1 MGLDF
6 ILPHDSSVE
15 WRRRIGEPL
24 IGLFSDTDWRLIF
37 PDVENEEQLEKFMQ
51 MDCGRCLVAYNK
63 GTSMPFAFI
72 YVYMED
78 ERERKVSLHGGGWQ
92 PNNAFLNY
100 RAYIVL
106 IESLLQQDF
115 KVRTACELDN
125 VKAARFNRSIG
136 FVNHYTSSNYRYF
149 WISEKRLCNSAIFQY
164 LMKR

>member
-1 MGLDF
+1 MGLDAV
-6 ILPHDSSVE
+6 LPYDFFVE
-15 WRRRIGEPL
+15 WRRWSGEPL
-24 IGLFSDTDWRLIF
+24 IGSFSDTDWRLIF
-37 PDVENEEQLEKFMQ
+37 PDVENEEQLKAFMQ

-63 GTSMPFAFI
+63 GTNMPFAFI

-106 IESLLQQDF
+106 IEALLQQGF

-125 VKAARFNRSIG
+125 VKAVRFNRSIG

-149 WISEKRLCNSAIFQY
+149 WISEKRLRNSAFFQY